1 MYKRILI
8 PTDGSKVARKAIT
21 GGIELARELRASIV
35 GYHALEAI
43 GSGFYSEGVSAR
55 PVAIKQLQ
63 ERMAKQGQQF
73 LAEIVHACEA
83 SGVACEPVVSTPA
96 TAYQGIIEAARKK
109 RCDLIFMASHGRGAL
124 ATLLL
129 GSVTQK
135 VLAHSKLPVLVYR

>member
-21 GGIELARELRASIV
+21 GGIDLARELRATVV
-35 GYHALEAI
+35 GYCALEAI
-43 GSGFYSEGVSAR
+43 DRGFYAEGVSAR

-63 ERMAKQGQQF
+63 ERVTEQGRQY
-73 LAEIVHACEA
+73 LAEIEQACKA
-83 SGVACEPVVSTPA
+83 AGVACESMLSTPPSPH
-96 TAYQGIIEAARKK
+96 QGIIEAARKK

-129 GSVTQK
+129 GSVTRK
-135 VLAHSKLPVLVYR
+135 VLAHSKIPVLVHR